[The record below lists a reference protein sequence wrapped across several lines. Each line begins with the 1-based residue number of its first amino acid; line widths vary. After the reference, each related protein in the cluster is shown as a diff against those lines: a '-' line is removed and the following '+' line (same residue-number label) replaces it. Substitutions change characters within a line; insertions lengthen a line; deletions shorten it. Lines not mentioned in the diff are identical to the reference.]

1 MFIIEEY
8 VLRKERNAMKEINT
22 IGVLTSGGDA
32 PGMNA
37 AIRAVVRTS
46 LHYKKRVI
54 GINNGYKGLL
64 EKDYF
69 EMKYRDVSGII
80 QNGGTILKT
89 ARCLEF
95 MKPEGIEK
103 AIENAKEIGLDA
115 LVVIGGD
122 GSFRGALELS
132 KGGLHVMGIPG
143 TIDNDIGCSSYTIGF
158 DTALN
163 TACEAIDKIRD
174 TCSSH
179 NRCSVVEVMGRHA
192 GYLAVNVALATGA
205 EAYLVPEKRF
215 ELSEICERIAQ
226 NITKGKGHFI
236 VVVAEGIGG
245 VEFISKTI
253 EMQTGVETRPTTL
266 GHIQRGGSPS
276 VKDRIYASRMGLK
289 AVELLLEG
297 EKNKVIV
304 VNNDDKIISLDIIE
318 ALGMKKQFEN
328 ELGRISDTLTY

>member
-37 AIRAVVRTS
+37 AIRAVVRTGI
-46 LHYKKRVI
+46 HYKKRVI

-64 EKDYF
+64 EKDCF

-95 MKPEGIEK
+95 VKPEGIEK
-103 AIENAKEIGLDA
+103 AIANAKEIGLDA

-122 GSFRGALELS
+122 GSFRGALDLS
-132 KGGLHVMGIPG
+132 KKGLPVMGIPG

-205 EAYLVPEKRF
+205 EAYLVPEKPF
-215 ELSEICERIAQ
+215 DLSDICNRITN

-276 VKDRIYASRMGLK
+276 VKDRIYASEMGLK

-297 EKNKVIV
+297 EENRVVV
-304 VNNDDKIISLDIIE
+304 VNNDDKIVHLDITE

>member
-1 MFIIEEY
+1 M
-8 VLRKERNAMKEINT
+8 REINT

-37 AIRAVVRTS
+37 AIRAVVRAG
-46 LHYKKRVI
+46 LHYKKKILGV
-54 GINNGYKGLL
+54 NNGYKGLL
-64 EKDYF
+64 EKDVF

-80 QNGGTILKT
+80 QKGGTILKT
-89 ARCLEF
+89 ARCREF

-103 AIENAKEIGLDA
+103 AIENAKELGIDA

-122 GSFRGALELS
+122 GSFRGALDLARA
-132 KGGLHVMGIPG
+132 GLPVMGIPG
-143 TIDNDIGCSSYTIGF
+143 TIDNDIGCSHYTIGF

-163 TACEAIDKIRD
+163 TACDAIDKIRD

-179 NRCSVVEVMGRHA
+179 NRCSVVEVMGRNA

-215 ELSEICERIAQ
+215 ELSDICDRITE
-226 NITKGKGHFI
+226 NIAKGKGHFI

-266 GHIQRGGSPS
+266 GHIQRGGNPS

-297 EKNKVIV
+297 EESRVVV
-304 VNNDDKIISLDIIE
+304 VNENDQITHYDIEE
-318 ALGMKKQFEN
+318 ALKMKKNFEN
-328 ELGRISDTLTY
+328 ELGRVSDTLTY